1 MGQRRWPWAGRRP
14 RSGKGAGR
22 GGTSG
27 RGLGWGARA
36 AAALGN
42 AQAGAYHRQCSLVRV
57 QRWRPFALFVPAAP
71 AWTLSAGTCCCP
83 TGASSSLWCCGYE
96 RRRCVRGPMQSRGD
110 TVQARRS
117 TSPAHKKTD
126 KKNGAS
132 RNGEKVQCVLSQ
144 RLSHK
149 RLSLSLSR
157 TRTQRFARSAAFA
170 RSAFARSAFASRA
183 AFVVRRRR
191 LGLRGDSNGR

>member
-117 TSPAHKKTD
+117 TSPAHKKTE
-126 KKNGAS
+126 KKKWRVA
-132 RNGEKVQCVLSQ
+132 
-144 RLSHK
+144 K
-149 RLSLSLSR
+149 RRKSTVRSFAAPFPQAPLSLSLSH
-157 TRTQRFARSAAFA
+157 THTALRSQ
-170 RSAFARSAFASRA
+170 
-183 AFVVRRRR
+183 RR
-191 LGLRGDSNGR
+191 LRSQRLRSERLR